1 MVAVVEENVHEHIAR
16 AMYYC
21 CVHLLYATVVG
32 AAAWLLTTIPG
43 ASATTKYWIWVVT
56 ALNFIV
62 PTGAVIDKVWAPHL
76 RWATPLGAIGG
87 PIWNVTQGWTAVV
100 LAGIW
105 IAGALAM
112 LMRLIWRLCRDRR
125 EAEGI
130 AGLEKR
136 AIAGFAADGIPVGF
150 ANGHPAPAVCGVLY
164 PRISL
169 PLGIDRLL
177 AII

>member
-1 MVAVVEENVHEHIAR
+1 
-16 AMYYC
+16 MYYFS
-21 CVHLLYATVVG
+21 VHLLYASMVG
-32 AAAWLLTTIPG
+32 IAAWLLTTIRS

-62 PTGAVIDKVWAPHL
+62 PTGAVIDTLWAPHL
-76 RWATPLGAIGG
+76 RWARPLGAIGG
-87 PIWNVTQGWTAVV
+87 PIWNMTQGRAAML

-112 LMRLIWRLCRDRR
+112 VMRLTLRIRR
-125 EAEGI
+125 ERHEAEVTV
-130 AGLEKR
+130 GLKR
-136 AIAGFAADGIPVGF
+136 RAVAGFLADGIPVSF
-150 ANGHPAPAVCGVLY
+150 CNGHPAPVVSGVLY

-177 AII
+177 NQ